1 LLRATTSNTI
11 IREGSSVVTP
21 ISGDANL
28 NYSPFSKE
36 DNTPEAGGR
45 LTDKERAT
53 VVYQEV
59 EEEKKSNADP
69 QKLNAV
75 VNMAQA

>member
-1 LLRATTSNTI
+1 MLRVTTSNTI

-21 ISGDANL
+21 ITPDGIN
-28 NYSPFSKE
+28 NYSPFGKE
-36 DNTPEAGGR
+36 DNISEAGGR

-53 VVYQEV
+53 VVYQDV

-69 QKLNAV
+69 QK
-75 VNMAQA
+75 